1 MHDFDTHLGPCIDL
15 SPFRNINKKITPEQ
29 YFIPH
34 RDTHVF
40 CLTPVIWIV
49 PTQDWYY
56 EITGKERGLYF
67 ISLIGS
73 QGGNSICAWPFQGSA
88 VWLDDWL
95 RYHLLQPL
103 LHVRSQSGLGSQ
115 SNTEYGI
122 LKRLRSAADYKL
134 SWIAMVINMLA
145 PHSSD
150 KDCNKN
156 RWGQGVNFILLTMI
170 RWEMAASRGLPW
182 PFFCYYKL
190 PVYNPVN
197 RLQCHEWGSC
207 WHKSEPRG
215 HLPAHC
221 SGPLF
226 TIIIAFFCAFS
237 PLSFFYMAFKNE
249 TGFWNIGSF
258 IFH

>member
-88 VWLDDWL
+88 VWLDDCL

-103 LHVRSQSGLGSQ
+103 FHVRSQSGLGSQ
-115 SNTEYGI
+115 SNTEYWKGYVVLQTTSYPGSRWLLTCWRLIPVTKIVIRTDEAKEWI
-122 LKRLRSAADYKL
+122 LSFWQWSDGKWLHPEVCL
-134 SWIAMVINMLA
+134 G
-145 PHSSD
+145 HSS
-150 KDCNKN
+150 
-156 RWGQGVNFILLTMI
+156 VTT
-170 RWEMAASRGLPW
+170 
-182 PFFCYYKL
+182 L